1 MGYILE
7 FRDEEQYAD
16 VMEKAYEAKEALCDL
31 CEALE
36 NAGEDKGMS
45 ESETEYRGGMYRRG
59 GSYRDGGNY
68 RGGMRRR
75 SGRYGY

>member
-16 VMEKAYEAKEALCDL
+16 VMEKAYEAKEAICEL
-31 CEALE
+31 CEAM
-36 NAGEDKGMS
+36 DKVVQSNGME